1 MSELG
6 NFLRDDLKKAEES
19 FEHIKNVMEDKLH
32 YSIIREDAVLINH
45 IETIDSFLSYWN
57 THSKKLEE
65 IANDKEL
72 EKAKQDYVNGQV
84 EASYGTEYGGE
95 LGWNVFMEEVKGL
108 SRQEFIDYIVN
119 TNGLDEEEVIDNY
132 FNEDKANEH

>member
-1 MSELG
+1 MSE
-6 NFLRDDLKKAEES
+6 EQE
-19 FEHIKNVMEDKLH
+19 I
-32 YSIIREDAVLINH
+32 LI
-45 IETIDSFLSYWN
+45 
-57 THSKKLEE
+57 
-65 IANDKEL
+65 DKEL